1 MLPASKVSPP
11 ITLLQEICSRN
22 GLTPDY
28 QLLSTEGSVHE
39 PTFKIAVT
47 VTDISAIASG
57 QSKKKARHAAARE
70 AIERLR
76 QKKDLNFD
84 GINFE
89 TLAPVDDDATSQS
102 AYATAINEAN
112 PVGKLQEICM
122 KMRVNPP
129 DYETRD
135 ERGLAH
141 ERVFYLSCNI
151 ASLNL
156 STMGQG
162 RSKKLAKRQAAEHM
176 LTKLES
182 SGIYDKSATERKG
195 KTETGV
201 DSLYIDAD
209 DNSHFVRARRLVT
222 EFIVALDCTESELRK
237 DIKLI
242 EENDVDNDFFY
253 DLLNDTMPED
263 YFYEF
268 AYLNDSTCLLHIYE
282 KATLT
287 NPPTLVMTSFGVGNS
302 VTAMKNAVINAYKL
316 ILAMKNPLIRKDC
329 HQEEEENLQSHPS
342 PEAME
347 S

>member
-1 MLPASKVSPP
+1 MVPTSKVSPP

-89 TLAPVDDDATSQS
+89 TLAPVEEEIASQS

-135 ERGLAH
+135 EQGLAH

-151 ASLNL
+151 ESLNL

-162 RSKKLAKRQAAEHM
+162 RSKKLAKRQAAEYM

-182 SGIYDKSATERKG
+182 SGIYDKSASNNKG
-195 KTETGV
+195 KTDTGV

-222 EFIVALDCTESELRK
+222 EFITALACTENEIRK
-237 DIKLI
+237 DIELI
-242 EENDVDNDFFY
+242 QDNDVDDDFFY
-253 DLLNDTMPED
+253 DLLNDTMPD
-263 YFYEF
+263 GYYYEF
-268 AYLNDSTCLLHIYE
+268 AYLNDSICFLHIYE
-282 KATLT
+282 ET
-287 NPPTLVMTSFGVGNS
+287 PRTLVMTSFGVGDS
-302 VTAMKNAVINAYKL
+302 VSAMKDAVLNAYKL
-316 ILAMKNPLIRKDC
+316 ILVMKNPLTRKDC
-329 HQEEEENLQSHPS
+329 RQSLQEVEESRPS
-342 PEAME
+342 QAAME
-347 S
+347 T